1 MNIIYMKLDTSNGIG
16 NRVYY
21 FSGSNTMTGN
31 YTFNQAEMIKK
42 AMKDLGYTVIDETC

>member
-1 MNIIYMKLDTSNGIG
+1 MNKIYMKLDTSNGIG

-21 FSGSNTMTGN
+21 FSGDGTITRN
-31 YTFNQAEMIKK
+31 YTFNQAKMIKK